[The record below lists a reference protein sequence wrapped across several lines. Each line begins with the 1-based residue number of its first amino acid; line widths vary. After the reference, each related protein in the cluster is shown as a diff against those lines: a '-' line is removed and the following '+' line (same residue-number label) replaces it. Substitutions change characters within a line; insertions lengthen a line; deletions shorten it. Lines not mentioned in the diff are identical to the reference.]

1 MRWLAALIL
10 VLSGILV
17 VTGAPPAAAASV
29 QPGPG
34 QFYGLRARALSNAS
48 IAAGATTTVKVAGVG
63 VGAVPPSGVASAV
76 ASAAVNFAAK
86 GASAAGVGGVPA
98 FGVVYVALMPRPRRR
113 APHRPCRRRHRA

>member
-63 VGAVPPSGVASAV
+63 AVSPSGVASAV